1 MRVDGA
7 ASGVETKWFL
17 KVRMALSAA
26 LAPCSCFRRDALEA
40 NVVLGE
46 CILQILGAFIIKDM
60 QVRGMTKVD

>member
-1 MRVDGA
+1 
-7 ASGVETKWFL
+7 
-17 KVRMALSAA
+17 MALSAA